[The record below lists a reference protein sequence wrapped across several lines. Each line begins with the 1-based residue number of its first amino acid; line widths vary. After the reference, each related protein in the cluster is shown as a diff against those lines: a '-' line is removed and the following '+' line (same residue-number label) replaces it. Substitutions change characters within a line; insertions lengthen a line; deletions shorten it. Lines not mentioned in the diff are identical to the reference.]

1 MRDRHAP
8 NRDAWRAVTDCHGST
23 GWGGCYLKCYQKRD
37 LLWFLRNMLVRL
49 RLLLPA
55 IVGLS
60 QGHTGAL
67 RIANPPSR
75 VRIPAAPLI
84 ALARI
89 GPQDFV

>member
-1 MRDRHAP
+1 MPRIETPGGQSRTAMGRP
-8 NRDAWRAVTDCHGST
+8 V
-23 GWGGCYLKCYQKRD
+23 GGCYLKCYQKRD